1 VRGLSVIATLLV
13 LVSAATSAAPLL
25 DTTLTLGKRPDAV
38 ELPVTIPADGSYQLI
53 LTDFGTPSGPVRLAR
68 LDVGL
73 ARGSTLVTSA
83 NVTPSNTTGTT
94 TKTFNATAGDH
105 RLIIIGQPNPPAIVG
120 SAGIRIEDSMGTVV
134 ADTLQSF
141 TTAAPSTAPPYED
154 DVDVA
159 AAGTY
164 TIAIT
169 DFALPQQLDSLG
181 TAIVRHSDNALVNLM
196 GSGEVVVSTTGPD
209 RFQIF
214 TSAINA
220 TEGLLGVNLR
230 DATTGA
236 TIYAKLHEI
245 GDWPYKYPF
254 DVGTATSL
262 RVALNDLG
270 FPAPLARLGGVL
282 ARDARLAAP
291 ALAPAP
297 GAGVISSTPSPVS
310 GSFTVYVSGKE
321 AAGTNAGSFGLSV
334 TDGGGTRLV
343 DTVQPITPP
352 PSATD
357 VGAVDKSFDV
367 ADAGDYTL
375 TLTDYG
381 AIGFT
386 APFASIDLALTNDNQ
401 IVKTLSAAGHFTF
414 TATPGHYSVAILADP
429 QGTNGQGLLG
439 VTVTGGPNNATV
451 YEDTAAVGTG
461 FLSATFDVLAAQ
473 NLDATLVDL
482 AFPAKFGQIS
492 VAVTRG
498 STLAGEILGA
508 GEFTF
513 AATPGRYF
521 VNLLATPDPTIGYST
536 LGLTVDATPTAP
548 TVTLAASP
556 TSVQTGSNVMLTWSS
571 TDTKSC
577 VASGGWSGTR
587 AVSGAMM
594 VGPLNAPA
602 TYTLTCTGGGG
613 SAVGSVDV
621 AIEAAQ
627 RSGGGGAADSGLL
640 LVLALGLGLL
650 RLSRPSRA
658 AAR

>member
-1 VRGLSVIATLLV
+1 VRGLSVIATLGV
-13 LVSAATSAAPLL
+13 FVSAASSAAPLL
-25 DTTLTLGKRPDAV
+25 DTTLTLGKIPDAV

-53 LTDFGTPSGPVRLAR
+53 LTDFGTPSGPARLSR

-73 ARGSTLVTSA
+73 ARGSQLVTSA
-83 NVTPSNTTGTT
+83 NVTLANSTGAT
-94 TKTFNATAGDH
+94 TKAFNATAGDH

-120 SAGIRIEDSMGTVV
+120 SAGIRIEDSMGAVI

-159 AAGTY
+159 TAGTY

-169 DFALPQQLDSLG
+169 DFGLPQSLDSLG
-181 TAIVRHSDNALVNLM
+181 TAIVRHSDGALISLT
-196 GSGEVVVSTTGPD
+196 GSSEVTVSSTGPD

-245 GDWPYKYPF
+245 GDWPYKFPF
-254 DVGTATSL
+254 DVGTPTSL
-262 RVALNDLG
+262 TVALNDLG
-270 FPAPLARLGGVL
+270 FPAPLARLGAVL
-282 ARDARLAAP
+282 ILDARLAVP
-291 ALAPAP
+291 ALKPAP
-297 GAGVISSTPSPVS
+297 GAGVISSTSAPVS
-310 GSFTVYVSGKE
+310 GSLAVYVSGME
-321 AAGTNAGSFGLSV
+321 SAGTNAGSFGLSV

-343 DTVQPITPP
+343 DTVQAITPP
-352 PSATD
+352 PAATD

-367 ADAGDYTL
+367 TDAGDYTL

-386 APFASIDLALTNDNQ
+386 APFASIDLALTRDNQ
-401 IVKTLSAAGHFTF
+401 IVQTLSAAGHFAF
-414 TATPGHYSVAILADP
+414 TATPGHYTVAILADP
-429 QGTNGQGLLG
+429 QGANGQGLLG
-439 VTVTGGPNNATV
+439 VTVSGGPSNATL
-451 YEDTAAVGTG
+451 YEDTAAIGTG

-482 AFPAKFGQIS
+482 AFPAKFDQIS

-508 GEFTF
+508 GQFTF
-513 AATPGRYF
+513 AATPGKYF
-521 VNLLATPDPTIGYST
+521 VNLLASPDAAIGYSS

-548 TVTLAASP
+548 TVTLAASS
-556 TSVQTGSNVMLTWSS
+556 TSVQTGGNVTLTWSS
-571 TDTKSC
+571 TDTNSC
-577 VASGGWSGTR
+577 VASGGWTGGR
-587 AVSGAMM
+587 AVSGTAT
-594 VGPLNAPA
+594 VGPLNAAA

-613 SAVGSVDV
+613 SAVASVDV
-621 AIEAAQ
+621 AIAAAQ
-627 RSGGGGAADSGLL
+627 RSGGGGAADPGLL
-640 LVLALGLGLL
+640 LVLTGGCGLL
-650 RLSRPSRA
+650 WLSRRSRV